1 MFVDWARRMA
11 SKLWISPLVVWL
23 TVVAFGTSVPEFV
36 VSFISTLEW
45 KTNLAISNVVWSNIV
60 NIALILWITALIHPI
75 KIPNSTV
82 KREIPFAIIIYFLL
96 IFFVNEN
103 FLWKENELWFTEWVI
118 LLLFLYDFY
127 IAHILFS
134 KNKSCNDENIEIK
147 DYNKLRSSIFIIL
160 WLIWLTFWW
169 KLIVINAIKIAEYFE
184 LSQAFIWVTIVAIW
198 TSLPEL
204 ASSVV
209 AAIKKNT
216 DIAIWTVLWS
226 NIFNILW
233 ILWFSSLFNNLVWY
247 DTLNVD
253 LVIWSFLTVL
263 ILVFAL
269 VHRKKFLDKKEWVI
283 LLLVYLLYTIYLI
296 YNL

>member
-1 MFVDWARRMA
+1 
-11 SKLWISPLVVWL
+11 
-23 TVVAFGTSVPEFV
+23 
-36 VSFISTLEW
+36 
-45 KTNLAISNVVWSNIV
+45 
-60 NIALILWITALIHPI
+60 
-75 KIPNSTV
+75 V
-82 KREIPFAIIIYFLL
+82 KREIPFAIVISFLL
-96 IFFVNEN
+96 IFLVNEN
-103 FLWKENELWFTEWVI
+103 ILWKENELWFIDWVI
-118 LLLFLYDFY
+118 LLLFFIWFLYY
-127 IAHILFS
+127 TYTIS
-134 KNKSCNDENIEIK
+134 KNKSWNGEDFEIK
-147 DYNKLRSSIFIIL
+147 DYTKLKSSILIIL

-169 KLIVINAIKIAEYFE
+169 ELIVSNAVKIAEYFG

-216 DIAIWTVLWS
+216 DMAIWTVLWS

-253 LVIWSFLTVL
+253 LVIWSFLNVL
-263 ILVFAL
+263 ILVFAFI
-269 VHRKKFLDKKEWVI
+269 HRKNFLDKKEWVI